1 MNLYILVFFLT
12 ALPAL
17 SGTTIIIVSIRS
29 FRSCSNGIEFK
40 STDYWIYLLLLSHDC
55 SVLSWFSAAKV
66 VAATVL
72 TVGGGVGGTII
83 YAKWDHKFR
92 AAVEKNVPYSDWL
105 FNLALGPS
113 SQDGGIPI
121 RKQVRMIFVCVCI
134 FCFFLTIDVFE
145 QILHILGEIRS
156 TSTVGKSSSFQKI
169 K

>member
-1 MNLYILVFFLT
+1 MNLYILVSWT

-17 SGTTIIIVSIRS
+17 SGTTIIIYIIIRS
-29 FRSCSNGIEFK
+29 FWSCSNGIEFK
-40 STDYWIYLLLLSHDC
+40 SRFWIYLLLSSHDC

-121 RKQVRMIFVCVCI
+121 RKQVRMIFFLCVWGF
-134 FCFFLTIDVFE
+134 FCLFF
-145 QILHILGEIRS
+145 
-156 TSTVGKSSSFQKI
+156 
-169 K
+169 